1 MQVID
6 TTINTAIS
14 PTSNSQ
20 HQSRLSIVV
29 PILNEA
35 RQLPGLLD
43 HLQHWQHRGCEIII
57 VDGGS
62 SDGSQAL
69 IEAHGFH
76 VICAERGRARQMNV
90 GAQGACGDILIF
102 MHADTRLPQ
111 QADVL
116 VRRALLDGQNLWGR
130 FDIRLEG
137 RHGMLP
143 VIARMM
149 NLRSRLTGIATGD
162 QAIFVT
168 AGAFNQ
174 IGSFADLPLMED
186 IQLTKDLCRISPPA
200 CISDKAI
207 TSGRRWMEK
216 GVWRTIWLMWRLRWA
231 YWRRTP
237 AAILAK
243 RYR

>member
-6 TTINTAIS
+6 TTINTTIS
-14 PTSNSQ
+14 PTTNPQ
-20 HQSRLSIVV
+20 HNLRLSIVV
-29 PILNEA
+29 PVLNEA
-35 RQLPGLLD
+35 QQLPGLLD

-102 MHADTRLPQ
+102 LHADTRLPQ
-111 QADVL
+111 QADAL
-116 VRRALLDGQNLWGR
+116 VRHALLGGQNVWGR
-130 FDIRLEG
+130 FDLRLEG
-137 RHGMLP
+137 RHGMLR
-143 VIARMM
+143 VIAWMM

-168 AGAFNQ
+168 VSAFNK
-174 IGSFADLPLMED
+174 IGGFADLPLMED
-186 IQLTKDLCRISPPA
+186 IQLSKDLLRTSRPA
-200 CISDKAI
+200 CISHKAI

-231 YWRRTP
+231 HWRRTP
-237 AAILAK
+237 ADILAK
-243 RYR
+243 RYQ